1 MSDALP
7 RPEHPRPQFVRDRWL
22 ILNGEWDF
30 EIDQGDSGL
39 QRGLVEAP
47 LSGRI
52 LVPFAPESAASGIG
66 DTDYLQAVW
75 YRRTVRVPDDW
86 FGVVLLHFGAVDYDT
101 TVWVDG
107 VEAGRHR
114 GGFSSFTLDLG
125 PLAAGS
131 EFILTV
137 RARDLHDNT
146 QARGKQARQFLNNG
160 CYYTRTTGIWQTVW
174 LESVPPVHLRRVAT
188 TPRFADG
195 AFTFRAAVSR
205 NAPGH
210 SFRATVL
217 SGGRPIASAE
227 TRADL
232 DLSPA
237 LDVRLPEDAVRAW
250 SPEDPHLYDVVFE
263 LVDAAGETVDEVTSY
278 AGLRSVSIDGQA
290 LLLNGEPVFQR
301 LVLDQGWWPDTLM
314 TAPSDEALRED
325 IQLALS
331 AGFNGARLHQKVFEE
346 RYLYHADRAGFLV
359 WGEFGDWGVNGLGG
373 TGANQQPTASHV
385 GEWLE
390 VLERDISHPAIL
402 GWCPLNETAQ
412 LRHDR
417 TTALDDVTHA
427 MFLATKLADPSRPVI
442 DASGYSH
449 RERTDVYDSHSY
461 LQDPAEFA
469 EQQRGLA
476 DGMPYVNVGEDG
488 PWSLPYAGQPYFVS
502 EFGGIWWN
510 PARSRDAGAGDDLL
524 DSWGYGDR
532 VRNLDEFYARFEGLI
547 GVLLDDPRMFG
558 YCYTQLTDVFQEE
571 NGIYAFDRTVKL
583 DVERIRRAQQR
594 PAAYESTRDGAPV
607 PAGTAHSAPS
617 GELRG
622 PVG

>member
-1 MSDALP
+1 MSAALP
-7 RPEHPRPQFVRDRWL
+7 RPEHPRPQFERDDWL
-22 ILNGEWDF
+22 NLNGEWDF
-30 EIDQGDSGL
+30 EVDQGDSGFE
-39 QRGLVEAP
+39 RGLVEAP

-52 LVPFAPESAASGIG
+52 LVPFAPESEASGIG
-66 DTDYLQAVW
+66 NTDYLQAVW
-75 YRRTVRVPDDW
+75 YRRSVEVPATW
-86 FGVVLLHFGAVDYDT
+86 SGRVLLHFGAVDYDT

-125 PLAAGS
+125 LLEPGRRFA
-131 EFILTV
+131 LTV
-137 RARDLHDNT
+137 RARDLREQT
-146 QARGKQARQFLNNG
+146 QARGKQARQYLNNG
-160 CYYTRTTGIWQTVW
+160 CFYTRTTGIWQTVW
-174 LESVPPVHLRRVAT
+174 LESVPETHLRRVAA
-188 TPRFADG
+188 TPRLAEG
-195 AFTFRAAVSR
+195 AFSFRAAVSR
-205 NAPGH
+205 NRPGF

-217 SGGRPIASAE
+217 SGGRPVASAE

-237 LDVRLPEDAVRAW
+237 VEVRLPADGIRAW
-250 SPEDPHLYDVVFE
+250 SPEDPHLYDVVYE
-263 LVDAAGETVDEVTSY
+263 LVDADGETVDEVRSY

-301 LVLDQGWWPDTLM
+301 LVLDQGYWPETLM
-314 TAPSDEALRED
+314 TAPSDEALQTD
-325 IQLALS
+325 IELALS

-346 RYLYHADRAGFLV
+346 RYLLHADRAGFLL

-373 TGANQQPTASHV
+373 TGENQQPTAAFV

-390 VLERDISHPAIL
+390 VLERDISHPSII

-449 RERTDVYDSHSY
+449 REPTDVYDSHSY
-461 LQDPAEFA
+461 TQDPAEFA
-469 EQQRGLA
+469 VQQQGLEHGA
-476 DGMPYVNVGEDG
+476 PYVNVGEDG

-510 PARSRDAGAGDDLL
+510 PALAPDENAGDDIL

-532 VRNLDEFYARFEGLI
+532 VANLEEFYQRFEALTA
-547 GVLLDDPRMFG
+547 VLLENPRMFG

-571 NGIYAFDRTVKL
+571 NGIFSFDRSAKFDL
-583 DVERIRRAQQR
+583 ERIRRAQQR
-594 PAAYESTRDGAPV
+594 PAAYERTRVASV
-607 PAGTAHSAPS
+607 
-617 GELRG
+617 ER
-622 PVG
+622 